1 MHRLRKEISRPW
13 IDFCRNLIEAGAQP
27 RSIISDY
34 FILKRNSSRIR
45 EVARS
50 IDTNENLNFVF
61 LYPKDTPLSYLAFCA
76 IASAQRHNPA
86 YNTILYCFHEPTGAF
101 WDRIKDSVRL
111 VLLQDFQFF
120 GIARIHHG
128 AHKADV
134 VRLMALAEVGGVYL
148 DLDTITLQPFSTLP
162 DAQVVL
168 GFQAHTKVS
177 RGGICNGVI
186 KADRNAR
193 FIRTWLRQY
202 AWFRSRGRGHNW
214 ARHSVKLPF
223 RLYLDAGPEVHVVP
237 FDYFHY
243 PLWMSTDRLFAEGS
257 ANIACYMKPARTI
270 HLWSQFLNPKPQSFA
285 DLHRSSFIA
294 SVVAELEP

>member
-1 MHRLRKEISRPW
+1 M
-13 IDFCRNLIEAGAQP
+13 
-27 RSIISDY
+27 
-34 FILKRNSSRIR
+34 RIR

-50 IDTNENLNFVF
+50 IHTNENLNFVF

-76 IASAQRHNPA
+76 IASAQRHNPT

-101 WDRIKDSVRL
+101 WDRIKNTVRL
-111 VLLQDFQFF
+111 VLLQDFEFF
-120 GIARIHHG
+120 GIARIRHG

-134 VRLMALAEVGGVYL
+134 VRLMALSEVGGVYL

-168 GFQAHTKVS
+168 GFQARANRS

-193 FIRTWLRQY
+193 FIRAWLRQY
-202 AWFRSRGRGHNW
+202 AWFRSRGGRHNW

-243 PLWMSTDRLFAEGS
+243 PLWMNTDRLFAEGS
-257 ANIACYMKPARTI
+257 ADIACHMKPARTV
-270 HLWSQFLNPKPQSFA
+270 HLWSQYLDPKPQSFA

-294 SVVAELEP
+294 SVVAGLEP